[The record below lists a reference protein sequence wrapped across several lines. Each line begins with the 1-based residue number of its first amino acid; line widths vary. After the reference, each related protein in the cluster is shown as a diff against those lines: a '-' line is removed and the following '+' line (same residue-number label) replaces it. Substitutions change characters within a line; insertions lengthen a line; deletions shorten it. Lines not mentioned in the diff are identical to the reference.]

1 MYTPSIFPSQA
12 SPSRNTPI
20 KNPSGS
26 NGPNGSSR
34 EAQDAARVAVRDLL
48 QRSQAFSALDEN
60 KRRELANNLVQ
71 IGTYL
76 AEPDG
81 VRLPNDKQAPAV
93 RALATPVSSSRSR
106 SAGNNTNGDGVFSAQ
121 AAREG
126 AAVAGAL
133 LDAVNFP
140 EFVSGLIDGVFHSI
154 VQSSIQQMEAYAK
167 MVADVA
173 KSMNDFRDDNTTQN
187 QGRDHLISKFPD
199 IFELTVDT
207 GDFGAFGDDG
217 NTAAAGPRVAVRE
230 GVNETAALERINRE
244 LPVGDRPLTRLDDE
258 VVEAALVPAA
268 RTQLATGRQQL
279 LATMVMLGINRIVV
293 TDGKISAK
301 VMYEFKARDNMQFK
315 RSAQQFD
322 YGDQYSTTSSGENE
336 TDSQGG
342 ERTRSYNKDG
352 GESSVRDGSY
362 YSKGTYKNTS
372 QPVLKLA
379 SASQTSINASLD
391 TKASLMGAVE
401 VNFKSDY
408 LPLDKIATPEAM
420 AQIQMN
426 AQPGMVSSLAK
437 NRPASN
443 APATATPNTPAST
456 PPSQ

>member
-1 MYTPSIFPSQA
+1 
-12 SPSRNTPI
+12 
-20 KNPSGS
+20 
-26 NGPNGSSR
+26 
-34 EAQDAARVAVRDLL
+34 
-48 QRSQAFSALDEN
+48 
-60 KRRELANNLVQ
+60 
-71 IGTYL
+71 
-76 AEPDG
+76 
-81 VRLPNDKQAPAV
+81 
-93 RALATPVSSSRSR
+93 
-106 SAGNNTNGDGVFSAQ
+106 
-121 AAREG
+121 
-126 AAVAGAL
+126 
-133 LDAVNFP
+133 
-140 EFVSGLIDGVFHSI
+140 
-154 VQSSIQQMEAYAK
+154 MEAYAK

-401 VNFKSDY
+401 VNFKSDF

-437 NRPASN
+437 NRPTSN
-443 APATATPNTPAST
+443 APTTATPNTPAST